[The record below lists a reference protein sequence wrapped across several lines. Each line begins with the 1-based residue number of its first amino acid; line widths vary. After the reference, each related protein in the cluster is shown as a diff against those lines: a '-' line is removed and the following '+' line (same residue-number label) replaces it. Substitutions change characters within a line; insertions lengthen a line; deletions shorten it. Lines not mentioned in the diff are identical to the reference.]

1 MSTPR
6 LPLLKG
12 SGLVILISKA
22 MVAVWAAPIN
32 SPLLNAEKLE
42 LARSGPMF
50 WLYLGVA
57 VFLVLLGGL
66 VAGLTLGLMSLD
78 QTNLHILATSGD
90 EKQKKY
96 AARIQPIREN
106 GHLLLVTLLLTNTL
120 VNETLPIMFD
130 SLFGGGGLTAILV
143 STGLIVLFGEIIPQS
158 VCSRHGLRVGA
169 FFAWPVRIL
178 IWIMWIVAFPIACL
192 LDWILGEH
200 HGVIYRRAELRE
212 LVSLHESTQ
221 GGSLTHDEVTIIQGA
236 LDLSSKTVKEVMTPM
251 KFVFSLSYESKLDRR
266 TMTNILRAGHSRVPI
281 FKGEKSNIIGVL
293 LVKNLI
299 LLNPEDAVPVSEV
312 KIFDSPK
319 VNLDESLFDLLNR
332 FQEGG
337 SHMAQVIDPAKP
349 FSPIGVITLEDVLE
363 EIIQEE
369 IVDET
374 DVFVD
379 VAKKVRV
386 IRAINPWIRRRSA
399 QGDTNS
405 PINTTIPNQK
415 ADLLTIPTENKK
427 WSKGLFSSNRPD
439 VLEHRGSLEKPNE
452 RTALLGGSI

>member
-1 MSTPR
+1 
-6 LPLLKG
+6 
-12 SGLVILISKA
+12 
-22 MVAVWAAPIN
+22 
-32 SPLLNAEKLE
+32 
-42 LARSGPMF
+42 MF
-50 WLYLGVA
+50 WLYLSGA
-57 VFLVLLGGL
+57 IFLVLFGGL

-120 VNETLPIMFD
+120 VNETLPILFD
-130 SLFGGGGLTAILV
+130 SLFGGGGFTAILV

-178 IWIMWIVAFPIACL
+178 IWIMWIIAYPIACL

-236 LDLSSKTVKEVMTPM
+236 LDLSGKTVKEVMTPM
-251 KFVFSLSYESKLDRR
+251 KYVFSLSFESRLDRK
-266 TMTNILRAGHSRVPI
+266 TMTDILRAGHSRVPI
-281 FKGEKSNIIGVL
+281 YKETPNNIVGVL

-299 LLNPEDAVPVSEV
+299 LLNPEDAVPISEV

-319 VNLDESLFDLLNR
+319 VCLEESLFDLLNR

-337 SHMAQVIDPAKP
+337 SHMAQVVDPSSP
-349 FSPIGVITLEDVLE
+349 SSPIGIITLEDVLE

-379 VAKKVRV
+379 VAKKIRV
-386 IRAINPWIRRRSA
+386 IRAMNPRIRRRSTMDG
-399 QGDTNS
+399 QNG
-405 PINTTIPNQK
+405 PNTSTTNQK
-415 ADLLTIPTENKK
+415 SDLLVPGENKK
-427 WSKGLFSSNRPD
+427 WPKGLSFSSKRND
-439 VLEHRGSLEKPNE
+439 VPEHLKNKNPGLPRSNSSGGCDEHRELLEQPNE
-452 RTALLGGSI
+452 RTALLGTSV